1 MKKTQLFIFDLDD
14 TVIDSSHR
22 ATLTVV
28 NGQVELDLNAWRKD
42 STYENIMKDSLLPL
56 ANYMRECIQRRAY
69 LCLGMY
75 C

>member
-28 NGQVELDLNAWRKD
+28 MGKSNL
-42 STYENIMKDSLLPL
+42 T
-56 ANYMRECIQRRAY
+56 
-69 LCLGMY
+69 
-75 C
+75 

>member
-28 NGQVELDLNAWRKD
+28 NGQVELDLNAWR
-42 STYENIMKDSLLPL
+42 TRQHI
-56 ANYMRECIQRRAY
+56 
-69 LCLGMY
+69 
-75 C
+75 

>member
-28 NGQVELDLNAWRKD
+28 NGQVELDLMLGVKTAH
-42 STYENIMKDSLLPL
+42 MKIL
-56 ANYMRECIQRRAY
+56 
-69 LCLGMY
+69 
-75 C
+75 